1 MLEKIFECYYEN
13 KLNKKNGESKETR
26 DAYTRAFEEIS
37 DFSDNLENTMEAV
50 SLYGIAA
57 EKEGFLN
64 GFRIAWKLMEEMN
77 K

>member
-1 MLEKIFECYYEN
+1 MLEKIFECYYES
-13 KLNKKNGESKETR
+13 KLNKKNGESTEIK
-26 DAYTRAFEEIS
+26 DAYARAFEEIS
-37 DFSDNLENTMEAV
+37 DYPGDLENVMEAV